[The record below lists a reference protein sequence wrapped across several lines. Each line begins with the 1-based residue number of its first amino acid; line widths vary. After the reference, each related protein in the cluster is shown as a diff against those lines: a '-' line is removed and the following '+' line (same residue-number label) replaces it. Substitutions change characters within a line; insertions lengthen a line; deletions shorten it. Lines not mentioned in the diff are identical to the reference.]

1 MGYIQESRSCH
12 GSPCQDNA
20 LGSER
25 KEDMR
30 IGQGK
35 KHVSPEPHKENKV
48 KRRKNKKTW
57 RNGTS
62 ISLII
67 SWISHQS
74 PIIILTASCHL
85 SKFCLTNHSRSTK
98 WGKGSPRLPL
108 SFFFGHCNTPSL
120 QMPVHLS
127 SIFSLTFLVG
137 LCYEAPLYIT
147 NEGLKSLLLLREFSK
162 LPSPILNADNTRD

>member
-1 MGYIQESRSCH
+1 MVPKISQGEHFPWVSTPLGWILPLGEHFPWVSSSFGLTVPLGEHFPWVSTPLGWSNSYHKDFTADAEATILRKSMGYIQESRSCH

-30 IGQGK
+30 IGQCK

-48 KRRKNKKTW
+48 KRRKNKKMW

-67 SWISHQS
+67 SWISNQS
-74 PIIILTASCHL
+74 SIIILTAYCHL
-85 SKFCLTNHSRSTK
+85 SKFCLTNHSRNMK
-98 WGKGSPRLPL
+98 
-108 SFFFGHCNTPSL
+108 
-120 QMPVHLS
+120 
-127 SIFSLTFLVG
+127 
-137 LCYEAPLYIT
+137 
-147 NEGLKSLLLLREFSK
+147 
-162 LPSPILNADNTRD
+162 